1 MTEVTF
7 TETLVQ
13 TVNPPFDSLKTAQEF
28 TTTIQDFITWDTVGL
43 LIDESGQNLVILL
56 LENDAVVSSLRANL
70 YETDLLQFIL
80 ELSNK
85 QTKKIILHAWQ
96 GHTVNCSHL
105 SDLKKLEHI
114 WHNKSAYQA
123 TEFIKVIEI
132 KKFIKSYFKP
142 VKKIGRGNPFT
153 AETKRLVMQD
163 SHGRCMFTGC
173 GDRLDI
179 EQLTG
184 MKGNIGYLA
193 HNVASS
199 ERGERGIPYLSDML
213 SDDPANV
220 LLLCD
225 KHHRLIDKI
234 AASDYSAQQLSEMR
248 ESYCDLANTLLDALA
263 FSPIPVYSILWSV
276 NSNAVGHPEPKE
288 IASCL
293 SPLQHRMDGYL
304 QRLCDSNTL
313 YMKNPDQFSQ
323 QLVMIIQNEADKII
337 QQTSL
342 NGHRAAIFAFG
353 PMPALI
359 GLGALLGNKGKFLP
373 MLRDREANRWGWPN
387 TSAADQSYETIG
399 IGALRKAPDVV
410 LCINF
415 TALIDKIK
423 NKALE
428 LKAELDADIIEI
440 NALEAYLGSKAVPH
454 PHNISKFTAELQKLF
469 HLLKDK
475 HGVKRVHLLI
485 AAPNAACIALG
496 QAIDLHHPDI
506 IIYDFAQ
513 ETMLP
518 KLIIRNDSR
527 GNHLELP

>member
-1 MTEVTF
+1 MAEATF
-7 TETLVQ
+7 TETLLQ
-13 TVNPPFDSLKTAQEF
+13 TINPPFDSLKTAQEF
-28 TTTIQDFITWDTVGL
+28 ITTLQDLISWDSVGL
-43 LIDESGQNLVILL
+43 LIDENAKNFVILL
-56 LENDAVVSSLRANL
+56 LENDVVISSLRANL
-70 YETDLLQFIL
+70 NEIDLLQFIL

-85 QTKKIILHAWQ
+85 QSKKITLHAWQ
-96 GHTVNCSHL
+96 GNTINCSHL

-123 TEFIKVIEI
+123 KELTKINDIKN
-132 KKFIKSYFKP
+132 FIKSYFKP
-142 VKKIGRGNPFT
+142 IKKIGRGNPFT
-153 AETKRLVMQD
+153 SETKRYVMQD

-184 MKGNIGYLA
+184 MKGNVGYLA

-199 ERGERGIPYLSDML
+199 ERGERGIPYLSEVL
-213 SDDPANV
+213 SDDPSNV

-248 ESYCDLANTLLDALA
+248 KSYCDLANSLLDALA

-276 NSNAVGHPEPKE
+276 NSNAVAHPEPKE

-293 SPLQHRMDGYL
+293 SPSQHRMDGYL
-304 QRLCDSNTL
+304 QRLCDSNTI

-323 QLVMIIQNEADKII
+323 QLVSIIQYEADKII

-342 NGHRAAIFAFG
+342 NGYRAAIFAFG

-359 GLGALLGNKGKFLP
+359 GLGALLGNKSKFLP
-373 MLRDREANRWGWPN
+373 MLRDREANRWGWPHS
-387 TSAADQSYETIG
+387 SAADQSYETVG
-399 IGALRKAPDVV
+399 IETLRKGSDVI
-410 LCINF
+410 LCVNF
-415 TALIDKIK
+415 TSIIDKIK
-423 NKALE
+423 SKAIE
-428 LKAELDADIIEI
+428 LKNELNADIIEI
-440 NALEAYLGSKAVPH
+440 NALTTYLGSKAIPH
-454 PHNISKFTAELQKLF
+454 PNNVTKFTAELQKLF
-469 HLLKDK
+469 HLLKDQY
-475 HGVKRVHLLI
+475 GIKRIHLLI

-496 QAIDLHHPDI
+496 QAIDLHHPEL
-506 IIYDFAQ
+506 IIYDFSQ
-513 ETMLP
+513 DSMVP

>member
-1 MTEVTF
+1 MSEATF
-7 TETLVQ
+7 NEMLIQ
-13 TVNPPFDSLKTAQEF
+13 TTNPPFDSIKASWEF
-28 TTTIQDFITWDTVGL
+28 ITTIQDFITWDSVGL
-43 LIDESGQNLVILL
+43 LIDENGKNLVILL
-56 LENDAVVSSLRANL
+56 LESEAVISSLRTNL
-70 YETDLLQFIL
+70 NEIDLLEFIIK
-80 ELSNK
+80 LSNK
-85 QTKKIILHAWQ
+85 RSKKIILHAWQ
-96 GHTVNCSHL
+96 GNTINCSHL
-105 SDLKKLEHI
+105 SNLKELEHI
-114 WHNKSAYQA
+114 WNNKSAYQA
-123 TEFIKVIEI
+123 KEFTKLNDI
-132 KKFIKSYFKP
+132 KKFITSYFKP
-142 VKKIGRGNPFT
+142 IKKIGRGNPFT
-153 AETKRLVMQD
+153 AETKRHVMQD

-184 MKGNIGYLA
+184 IKGNVSYLA

-199 ERGERGIPYLSDML
+199 ERGERGIPYLSDVL
-213 SDDPANV
+213 SDDPSNV

-248 ESYCDLANTLLDALA
+248 KAYCDLANTLLDALA

-276 NSNAVGHPEPKE
+276 NSNVVGHPEPKE
-288 IASCL
+288 IASSL

-304 QRLCDSNTL
+304 QRLCDSNTI

-323 QLVMIIQNEADKII
+323 QLVSIIQHEADKII

-359 GLGALLGNKGKFLP
+359 GLGALLGNKSRFLP
-373 MLRDREANRWGWPN
+373 MLRDREANRWGWPH
-387 TSAADQSYETIG
+387 SFAAEQSYETIG
-399 IGALRKAPDVV
+399 VETLRKGSDVI

-415 TALIDKIK
+415 TSMIDKIRC
-423 NKALE
+423 KAIE
-428 LKAELDADIIEI
+428 LKNQLNADIIEI
-440 NALEAYLGSKAVPH
+440 NALSTYLGSKVIPH
-454 PHNISKFTAELQKLF
+454 PNNVTKFTAELQKLF
-469 HLLKDK
+469 HLLKDQY
-475 HGVKRVHLLI
+475 GIKRIHLLI

-513 ETMLP
+513 DSMIP
-518 KLIIRNDSR
+518 KLIVRNSYQ

>member
-1 MTEVTF
+1 MAEATF
-7 TETLVQ
+7 TETLIQ
-13 TVNPPFDSLKTAQEF
+13 TTNPPFDSLKTAREF
-28 TTTIQDFITWDTVGL
+28 ITTIQDFIKWNSVGL
-43 LIDESGQNLVILL
+43 LIDDDGKNFIILL
-56 LENDAVVSSLRANL
+56 LENNTAISSLRANL
-70 YETDLLQFIL
+70 DENDLLQFIIG
-80 ELSNK
+80 LSNK
-85 QTKKIILHAWQ
+85 QSKKIILRAWQ
-96 GHTVNCSHL
+96 GNTISSFHL
-105 SDLKKLEHI
+105 NNLKELEDI
-114 WHNKSAYQA
+114 WSKSTHQAKEFNKIDDIRN
-123 TEFIKVIEI
+123 FIKR
-132 KKFIKSYFKP
+132 YFKP

-153 AETKRLVMQD
+153 AETKRHVMQD

-184 MKGNIGYLA
+184 MKGNTGYLA

-199 ERGERGIPYLSDML
+199 ERGERGIPYLSEVL
-213 SDDPANV
+213 SDDPTNV

-248 ESYCDLANTLLDALA
+248 KSYCDLANTLLDALA

-276 NSNAVGHPEPKE
+276 NSNVVGHPEPKE
-288 IASCL
+288 IALCL

-304 QRLCDSNTL
+304 QRLCDSNTI
-313 YMKNPDQFSQ
+313 YMKNPDQFSK

-342 NGHRAAIFAFG
+342 YGHCAAIFAFG

-359 GLGALLGNKGKFLP
+359 GLGALLGNKSKFFP
-373 MLRDREANRWGWPN
+373 MLRDREANKWGWPN
-387 TSAADQSYETIG
+387 ASAADQSYEIIG
-399 IGALRKAPDVV
+399 IETLQKGPDVV
-410 LCINF
+410 LCVNF
-415 TALIDKIK
+415 TAIIDKIK

-428 LKAELDADIIEI
+428 LKTELNADIVEI

-454 PHNISKFTAELQKLF
+454 PHNISKFTTELQKLF

-513 ETMLP
+513 DTMLP
-518 KLIIRNDSR
+518 NLIIRNDSR